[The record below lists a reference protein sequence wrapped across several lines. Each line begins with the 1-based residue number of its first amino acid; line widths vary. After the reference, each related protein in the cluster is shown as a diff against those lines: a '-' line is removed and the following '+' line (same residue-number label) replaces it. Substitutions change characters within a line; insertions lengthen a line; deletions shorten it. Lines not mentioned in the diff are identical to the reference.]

1 MSFSPSILLCFYNS
15 PPIRCKFPSMFYSIM
30 FLLKKYINNNF
41 ETINAEKQELNCLNF
56 ICDSQFACVQLP
68 DELSRFNLAGNYTF
82 FSQSRKNFTFGSVGN
97 NITFLFHESFSWRCS
112 LKKIFHTH
120 PQVSHMMTLKTSR
133 KTSSLV

>member
-1 MSFSPSILLCFYNS
+1 MSFSPSIFLCFYNS

-68 DELSRFNLAGNYTF
+68 DELSRFNLRGIAPFSVKAG
-82 FSQSRKNFTFGSVGN
+82 
-97 NITFLFHESFSWRCS
+97 
-112 LKKIFHTH
+112 
-120 PQVSHMMTLKTSR
+120 KTSH
-133 KTSSLV
+133 LVA